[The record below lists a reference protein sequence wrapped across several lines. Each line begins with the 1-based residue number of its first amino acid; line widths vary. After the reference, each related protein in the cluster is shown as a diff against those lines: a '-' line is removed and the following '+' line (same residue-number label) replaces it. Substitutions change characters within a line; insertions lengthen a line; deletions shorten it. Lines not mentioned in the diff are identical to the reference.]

1 MIGFILIHLRTEGVG
16 GTVMI
21 RLIFTK
27 EMRERLRHERIHHP
41 HPRVRQRLEA
51 LYLKSEG
58 WSHQAI
64 CTSVSIT
71 KPTLIGYLRLFQDG
85 GWTALTA
92 CRFRRT
98 RSALAPHE
106 AAFARHPPATLA
118 EASTRIAEL
127 TGIERSPAQVGK
139 VLKQFGL
146 RRRKTGAIP
155 GPAPTAERQAEQARF
170 EAEALT
176 PRLAEAQAGQ
186 RAVFFWTPP
195 TLSMVCS

>member
-1 MIGFILIHLRTEGVG
+1 
-16 GTVMI
+16 MI
-21 RLIFTK
+21 RLVFT
-27 EMRERLRHERIHHP
+27 EQMRERLRHERLHHP

-51 LYLKSEG
+51 LYLKSLG

-64 CTSVSIT
+64 CASVGIT

-85 GWTALTA
+85 GWTALTT
-92 CRFRRT
+92 CRFRRAS
-98 RSALAPHE
+98 SALAPHE
-106 AAFARHPPATLA
+106 AAIAAAFVRHPPATLA

-146 RRRKTGAIP
+146 RRRKTGAMP
-155 GPAPTAERQAEQARF
+155 GPTPTDERRAEQATF
-170 EAEALT
+170 EAEALV
-176 PRLAEAQAGQ
+176 PRLREARAGQ

-195 TLSMVCS
+195 TSSMVCS